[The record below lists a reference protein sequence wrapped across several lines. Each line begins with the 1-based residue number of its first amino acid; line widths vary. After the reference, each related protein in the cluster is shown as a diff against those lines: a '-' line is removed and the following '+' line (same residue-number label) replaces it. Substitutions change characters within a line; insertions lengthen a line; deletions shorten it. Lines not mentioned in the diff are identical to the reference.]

1 MRKDGDSVPKSLAEM
16 VDTRQSQGRYT
27 LTRGDAQATLG
38 TTEAA
43 LKKAAQRLAAKA
55 RLAIPH
61 RGFYVTV
68 PLEHRQAGAPPPD
81 WYIDDL
87 MRHLGRIYYVG
98 LLSAAALHGAAHQ
111 QPQEFQVVTDRQLRP
126 MAAGRGRIRFF
137 TRHNLATVPVVQ
149 VKTETGVMRVATPEV
164 TALDLLSHLDAVGQL
179 GHVAAVLVE
188 LAPKIDPGLLLEAAR
203 RENGLPNA
211 QRLGYLLDLVGAGE
225 AGAGLAEWVAEH
237 RPRYRAL
244 RPDRPLGAAEK
255 NRRWRLVINERIELD
270 A

>member
-1 MRKDGDSVPKSLAEM
+1 MLDA
-16 VDTRQSQGRYT
+16 RQSQGRYT
-27 LTRGDAQATLG
+27 LIRDDALATLG
-38 TTEAA
+38 TSESA
-43 LKKAAQRLAAKA
+43 LKKAAQRLGAKG

-68 PLEHRQAGAPPPD
+68 PLEHRLAGAPPPD

-87 MRHLGRIYYVG
+87 MMHLGRSYYVG

-137 TRHNLATVPVVQ
+137 TRRYLATVPVME
-149 VKTETGVMRVATPEV
+149 VKTETGVMRVASPEV
-164 TALDLLSHLDAVGQL
+164 TALDLLSHLDAAGQL

-203 RENGLPNA
+203 RENGLPNT

-225 AGAGLAEWVAEH
+225 AGARLAEWVAER

-244 RPDRPLGAAEK
+244 RPDRPSGEAQK
-255 NRRWRLVINERIELD
+255 DRRWRLLINEKIAPD